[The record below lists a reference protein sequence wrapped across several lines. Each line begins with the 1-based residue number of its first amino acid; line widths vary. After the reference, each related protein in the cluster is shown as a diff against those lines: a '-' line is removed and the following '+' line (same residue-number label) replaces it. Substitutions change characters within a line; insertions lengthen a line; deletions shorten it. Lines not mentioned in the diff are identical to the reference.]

1 MYICFDIIIE
11 YYDVYK
17 VGILFNWSNELVEVV
32 CIYLIIFK
40 KYVDLLKKKCVGL
53 FFKVEIIGDVYM
65 VVFGLFLCNGN
76 EYVIEIVKM
85 LVVILDSVNDFY
97 IWYLL
102 DLKLCVR
109 IGIYLGNMIFI
120 VSIKVFGIYDFLIK
134 CKLNC
139 KRYIFYIGKYI

>member
-1 MYICFDIIIE
+1 
-11 YYDVYK
+11 
-17 VGILFNWSNELVEVV
+17 
-32 CIYLIIFK
+32 
-40 KYVDLLKKKCVGL
+40 
-53 FFKVEIIGDVYM
+53 M

-139 KRYIFYIGKYI
+139 KRYIYYIGKYI